1 MEDIVVTNGCRV
13 IKKPLLSLWE
23 APFIRTEDRRADRER
38 GITLIEMLVVITI
51 LGILG
56 WLVVPQFMDKPE
68 EARRTKAALQIS
80 SIEGALKLYKL
91 DNGTYPTT
99 EQGLQALVAPPEI
112 EPRPLKWREGGYLE
126 KGRVPLDPW
135 KNEFKYLSPG
145 ENNPDYDLWSTGPDG
160 EDGGEGKNADV
171 TNWVKDTE

>member
-1 MEDIVVTNGCRV
+1 MTIRGYLKT
-13 IKKPLLSLWE
+13 SLPTLWQ
-23 APFIRTEDRRADRER
+23 APFIKSGRPETDRER

-80 SIEGALKLYKL
+80 SLEGALKLYKL
-91 DNGTYPTT
+91 DNGSYPTT
-99 EQGLQALVAPPEI
+99 EQGLKALVEMPTGDPA
-112 EPRPLKWREGGYLE
+112 PLKWREGGYLE

-135 KNEFKYLSPG
+135 NHEFRYISPG
-145 ENNPDYDLWSTGPDG
+145 ENNPDFDLWSTGPDG

-171 TNWVKDTE
+171 TNWQKDQG